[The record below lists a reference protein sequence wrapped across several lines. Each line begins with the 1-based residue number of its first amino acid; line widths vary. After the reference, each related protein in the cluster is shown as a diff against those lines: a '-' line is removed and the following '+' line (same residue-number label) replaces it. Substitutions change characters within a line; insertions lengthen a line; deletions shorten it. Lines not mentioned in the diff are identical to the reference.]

1 MSLRFIIGGSGSGK
15 TTALYRDLIRESME
29 NPDRRYYAIVPEQ
42 FTMQTQKEI
51 VDLHP
56 NHAVMNIDILSFE
69 RLAYRVFEELAVRQL
84 AVLDDMG
91 KAMVIRKTAAGVRDE
106 LRVFG
111 RHLDKPGFIDEIKSQ
126 LSEFFQYGIREE
138 QLTEMRDTVSS
149 DLLRAKL
156 SDMLTVTK
164 AYHEYT
170 EDKMASREEIPEIFC
185 SYLPQSEL
193 LRDAVVT
200 LDGFTGFTPVQ
211 YHILEILLKMC
222 AKVTVTVTM
231 DADES
236 PYQEGAPEELFHLSR
251 HTVCRLIDI
260 AAAQGVRREEDLLL
274 GAGGYPRFQDSP
286 ELQVIEKAI
295 FRRRDPAGTETAR
308 AIGKTPQNGLFLV
321 RAANPIQ
328 EVSLITAEIS
338 RLVRTKSYRY
348 RDIAVITGALDSYRG
363 ILEHAFAEERIPC
376 FIDSKKSIMENPA
389 TELIRAALEVISS
402 DFSYES
408 VFRYLKTGLVLPFP
422 DGRGDAGEE
431 VAGSKE
437 ADSREVGSREAVSG
451 EAVSG
456 DAADSGETGEG
467 SGQTL
472 ASDGYS
478 DEEWIRFL
486 ENYVA
491 ALGIRGFRR
500 WNSEWKKT
508 YPGADL
514 INLNYLNY
522 VREAVLTPFLSLKEA
537 WGKRGVTVTERTAA
551 LTRFLEELKLEE
563 KLRKKAEAFGARGNV
578 EFEREYSQVYGLI
591 IDLFDRTAALLGDE
605 KVSRDEY
612 RDILDAGF
620 AEIKV
625 GLIPAAV
632 DRVVVGDITR
642 TRLAHIKVLF
652 FAGVN
657 DGIVPAASSGT
668 GILSESERRL
678 LRRQN
683 IEIAPTAR
691 EDGFLQRFY
700 LYLALTKASEKL
712 YVTFSTS
719 DIEGKVIRPSTLIA
733 QLRKMFPEK
742 KIADADPKNLA
753 VWSRAEGLRR
763 LAGGLREGRDATGDV
778 LELWRKYRAEEKA
791 VPAGRSEEQ
800 TDGGE
805 ALTGAVRTDITTGQ
819 NVRSLLDAAFW
830 TWTDR
835 GIGKTAARLLYS
847 PILRGSISR
856 LEKYDQ
862 CAYAHFLQYGLDL
875 SERRVYQLKQTDIG
889 SLFHTSIELYFRAL
903 MEEKRAAAD
912 VTESERI
919 ERVREAVSKAA
930 GDYGNSI
937 MDSSAR
943 NRYLIRRM
951 TRIAD
956 RTAWALTEHL
966 RRGDFVPE
974 ALEMAFTPREGLEA
988 MRIALGGDEFLDLR
1002 GRIDRVDLCEDDND
1016 LYLKIIDYKTGQV
1029 RFDLKSIYYGLSL
1042 QLPVYMEAALEKY
1055 RGRYPG
1061 KTVHPAGMF
1070 YYRISDPLIDR
1081 NKAAKE
1087 EDRQQELLE
1096 KLKMNGAVNDDGIS
1110 VRHLDHGIAAVG
1122 TETYKSPVISVSRSK
1137 DGAAKGALLFDED
1150 HFRALG
1156 KYCGL
1161 IMRDAGRKILE
1172 GSIEINPYKDGA
1184 KNACEWCPYHAVCG
1198 FDAQMDG
1205 FAFRKLPPLKAEDI
1219 WPRIGKKA
1227 GITFAGEDGEDEEAP
1242 ESGGDR
1248 PDCPA
1253 KGEVPK
1259 NVNGNEKPES
1269 AEREKK

>member
-15 TTALYRDLIRESME
+15 TTELYRDLIRESME
-29 NPDRRYYAIVPEQ
+29 NPERRYYAIVPEQ

-156 SDMLTVTK
+156 SDMLTVTR

-170 EDKMASREEIPEIFC
+170 EGKMASREEIPEIFC
-185 SYLPQSEL
+185 SCLPQSEL

-231 DADES
+231 DAGAN
-236 PYQEGAPEELFHLSR
+236 PYREGAPEELFHLSR
-251 HTVCRLIDI
+251 RTVCRLIDI
-260 AAAQGVRREEDLLL
+260 AAAEGVGREEDLLL

-286 ELQVIEKAI
+286 ELQAIERSV
-295 FRRRDPAGTETAR
+295 FRRCNPAAAVTSR
-308 AIGKTPQNGLFLV
+308 AVGKSSQNGLFLV

-363 ILEHAFAEERIPC
+363 ILEHAFAEEKIPC

-422 DGRGDAGEE
+422 DG
-431 VAGSKE
+431 
-437 ADSREVGSREAVSG
+437 
-451 EAVSG
+451 
-456 DAADSGETGEG
+456 SGETGES

-472 ASDGYS
+472 SSDGYS

-514 INLNYLNY
+514 INLDYLNH
-522 VREAVLTPFLSLKEA
+522 VRKAVLAPFLPLKEV

-563 KLRKKAEAFGARGNV
+563 KLRKKAETFGTQGNV

-591 IDLFDRTAALLGDE
+591 MDLFDRTAALLGDE
-605 KVSRDEY
+605 KLSRDEY
-612 RDILDAGF
+612 SDILDAGF

-642 TRLAHIKVLF
+642 SRLAHIKVLF

-753 VWSRAEGLRR
+753 VWSRAEGMRR
-763 LAGGLREGRDATGDV
+763 LAGGLRDGRDAAGDV
-778 LELWRKYRAEEKA
+778 LELYRKYRAEEKA

-800 TDGGE
+800 KDGGE

-819 NVRSLLDAAFW
+819 TVRSLLDAAFW

-835 GIGKTAARLLYS
+835 GIGKAAARLLYS

-862 CAYAHFLQYGLDL
+862 CAYAHFLQYGLNL

-889 SLFHTSIELYFRAL
+889 SLFHASIELYFRAL
-903 MEEKRAAAD
+903 MEEKRAAAE

-919 ERVREAVSKAA
+919 ERVRDAVSKAA

-956 RTAWALTEHL
+956 RTAWALTEQL

-988 MRIALGGDEFLDLR
+988 MRIALGGDEFLELH
-1002 GRIDRVDLCEDDND
+1002 GRIDRVDLCEDEND
-1016 LYLKIIDYKTGQV
+1016 LYLKIIDYKTGQMK
-1029 RFDLKSIYYGLSL
+1029 FDLRSIYYGLSL

-1055 RGRYPG
+1055 RSRYPG
-1061 KTVHPAGMF
+1061 KSVHPAGMF
-1070 YYRISDPLIDR
+1070 YYRIQDPLIDR
-1081 NKAAKE
+1081 NKAVE
-1087 EDRQQELLE
+1087 EETRKRALLE
-1096 KLKMNGAVNDDGIS
+1096 KLKMNGAVNADGNS
-1110 VRHLDHGIAAVG
+1110 VRHLDHGIAAEG
-1122 TETYKSPVISVSRSK
+1122 TETYNSPVISAARSK
-1137 DGAAKGALLFDED
+1137 DGAAKGALVFDED

-1156 KYCGL
+1156 KYCGF
-1161 IMRDAGRKILE
+1161 IMQDAGRKILE
-1172 GSIEINPYKDGA
+1172 GSIEINPYKDGM

-1205 FAFRKLPPLKAEDI
+1205 FSFRKLPPLKAEDI

-1227 GITFAGEDGEDEEAP
+1227 GIAFAGEDRADEVQAEGSADRQEKTTGRVTSADEDE
-1242 ESGGDR
+1242 
-1248 PDCPA
+1248 
-1253 KGEVPK
+1253 PK
-1259 NVNGNEKPES
+1259 S
-1269 AEREKK
+1269 AERETE

>member
-15 TTALYRDLIRESME
+15 TTELYRDLIRESME
-29 NPDRRYYAIVPEQ
+29 NPERRYYAIVPEQ

-138 QLTEMRDTVSS
+138 QLVEMRDTVSS

-170 EDKMASREEIPEIFC
+170 KDKMASREEIPEIFC
-185 SYLPQSEL
+185 SCLPQSEL
-193 LRDAVVT
+193 LQDAVVT

-231 DADES
+231 DAGAN
-236 PYQEGAPEELFHLSR
+236 PYREGAPEELFHLSR
-251 HTVCRLIDI
+251 RTVCRLIDI
-260 AAAQGVRREEDLLL
+260 AAAEGVRREEDLLL

-286 ELQVIEKAI
+286 ELQAIERSV
-295 FRRRDPAGTETAR
+295 FRRCDPAVAETSR
-308 AIGKTPQNGLFLV
+308 AVGKSSQNGLFLV

-363 ILEHAFAEERIPC
+363 ILEHAFAEEKIPC

-422 DGRGDAGEE
+422 DGRGDAGE
-431 VAGSKE
+431 
-437 ADSREVGSREAVSG
+437 
-451 EAVSG
+451 
-456 DAADSGETGEG
+456 G
-467 SGQTL
+467 SGQSL
-472 ASDGYS
+472 SSDGYS

-522 VREAVLTPFLSLKEA
+522 VRKAVLTPFLSLKEA

-563 KLRKKAEAFGARGNV
+563 KLRKKAETFGTQGNV

-657 DGIVPAASSGT
+657 DGIVPAVSPGT

-719 DIEGKVIRPSTLIA
+719 DTEGKVIRPSTLIA

-753 VWSRAEGLRR
+753 VWSRAEGMRR
-763 LAGGLREGRDATGDV
+763 LAGGLRDGRDATGDV
-778 LELWRKYRAEEKA
+778 LELYRKYR
-791 VPAGRSEEQ
+791 GGEQ
-800 TDGGE
+800 TG
-805 ALTGAVRTDITTGQ
+805 TGAEVSRL
-819 NVRSLLDAAFW
+819 VDAAFL
-830 TWTDR
+830 TYTDK
-835 GIGKTAARLLYS
+835 GIGKAAARLLYS

-862 CAYAHFLQYGLDL
+862 CAYAHFLQYGLNL

-889 SLFHTSIELYFRAL
+889 SLFHASIELYFRAL
-903 MEEKRAAAD
+903 MEEKRAAAE

-919 ERVREAVSKAA
+919 ERVRDAVSKAA

-956 RTAWALTEHL
+956 RTAWALTEQI

-974 ALEMAFTPREGLEA
+974 ALEMAFTPREGLET
-988 MRIALGGDEFLDLR
+988 MRIALGGDEFLDLH
-1002 GRIDRVDLCEDDND
+1002 GRIDRVDLCEDEND

-1029 RFDLKSIYYGLSL
+1029 KFDLRSIYYGLSL

-1055 RGRYPG
+1055 RSRYPG
-1061 KTVHPAGMF
+1061 KSVHPAGMF
-1070 YYRISDPLIDR
+1070 YYRIQDPLIDR
-1081 NKAAKE
+1081 NKAVE
-1087 EDRQQELLE
+1087 EETRKRALLE
-1096 KLKMNGAVNDDGIS
+1096 KLKMNGAVNADGNS
-1110 VRHLDHGIAAVG
+1110 VRHLDHGIAAEG
-1122 TETYKSPVISVSRSK
+1122 TENYNSPVISAARSK
-1137 DGAAKGALLFDED
+1137 DGAAKGALVFDED

-1156 KYCGL
+1156 KYCGF
-1161 IMRDAGRKILE
+1161 IMQDAGRKILE
-1172 GSIEINPYKDGA
+1172 GSIEINPYKDGM

-1205 FAFRKLPPLKAEDI
+1205 FSFRKLPPLKAEDI

-1227 GITFAGEDGEDEEAP
+1227 GIAFAGEDRKDEVQAEGSA
-1242 ESGGDR
+1242 DR
-1248 PDCPA
+1248 QEKNAMRKKKD
-1253 KGEVPK
+1253 GHEVPEAENDGK
-1259 NVNGNEKPES
+1259 DHVWKKAAGNETPANGIEPKS
-1269 AEREKK
+1269 AERETE